1 MHLTEADATL
11 LNTLPQRVAEMKRYI
26 LQGEPYVWKLRLSLS
41 EFLTLEK
48 AIGHSLSSHGNS
60 HEHLLSE
67 EFAVI
72 VVIYLAEWYK
82 RFYNGA
88 DTMDDNKVITLSTEE
103 LKKLYQLAR
112 IDANTFVYNAST
124 NPDKTS
130 YRWLESLQVLGG
142 LAVQAELKR
151 DQNDALLPQLCKIFH
166 GEEIELDDLKDR
178 NRAVAF
184 QESIARKHSLYEYLD
199 CILSKEKEAPFAKD
213 DINNEETCIPQL
225 LSRILEADE
234 VAKKNKFDFE
244 WVIAYTASRN
254 QMVRHLRVKLKPEEI
269 GGGKKQYIGYD
280 RLMKP
285 EWGLEHPED
294 VGRIRFYL
302 RFKDG
307 GRYVRK
313 MDKTEEPLFKYDNT
327 GSEKTGFLS
336 VNRINENTYTNVPV
350 CHFDKVEM
358 VMKYDQTQEDGKN
371 ITTIRVVQEQEVADY
386 MQVYAL
392 PKTSNK
398 FSTRKN
404 AQAATAVI
412 FSSAYH
418 LAEPYRELSVVYAH
432 YRNGEDCGEDYCWC
446 PINDK
451 VILVGPDGKEISPPF
466 FNRNGLYQVVTKKYL
481 KTIKYKDNVFVLY
494 KYIDTDYDDE
504 EMQEDYLPVL
514 FGGRSGLDVLRF
526 PTRDSKEG
534 EPVTDYD
541 LEWLKGARYVDWNEE
556 EPEQGAIR
564 LRVTVK
570 GIVFK
575 PHVYYVPFTPASAG
589 QPPIWRDFEH
599 MRICTALDGVNDIQ
613 DHFEKLLD
621 VREPGTKQLK
631 IGNDQA
637 QILVDVYRPILL
649 RELSQRKTT
658 DDRSKVVDY
667 YGPKDDIE
675 IPLINCEQFSVR
687 DFSENGVR
695 EYQLKR
701 RATAYYHFPTYNDTG
716 MVGTSYQNKVV
727 ASELDP
733 EVPLD
738 HLMVYLTKAFD
749 DAQDLYAWNY
759 RSDPEAVS
767 ASYALKEEGIVF
779 QSLKD
784 NDSPRHYAM
793 PIIKNNDDEDWGDDD
808 WGDDDD
814 NDDDGQ
820 EIDVLRCYET
830 VAEHKTYFFLFAPLL
845 KTIANRTQVKD
856 ILLPLMRKRQWQLTD
871 NDVENLY
878 RFAMQFHFDWM
889 LLPREMWQQ
898 QIAEAADSEE
908 EREAMA
914 HAVTDFFRKTP
925 KATDERERTSL
936 ADFVKRY
943 WTFDN
948 YPEIEKVAQTALNLI
963 MDKPDALLKVGD
975 MRDFLKIYDEYAF
988 KFIEMSKAIVSVTD
1002 KK

>member
-1 MHLTEADATL
+1 
-11 LNTLPQRVAEMKRYI
+11 
-26 LQGEPYVWKLRLSLS
+26 
-41 EFLTLEK
+41 
-48 AIGHSLSSHGNS
+48 
-60 HEHLLSE
+60 
-67 EFAVI
+67 
-72 VVIYLAEWYK
+72 
-82 RFYNGA
+82 
-88 DTMDDNKVITLSTEE
+88 
-103 LKKLYQLAR
+103 
-112 IDANTFVYNAST
+112 
-124 NPDKTS
+124 
-130 YRWLESLQVLGG
+130 
-142 LAVQAELKR
+142 
-151 DQNDALLPQLCKIFH
+151 
-166 GEEIELDDLKDR
+166 
-178 NRAVAF
+178 
-184 QESIARKHSLYEYLD
+184 
-199 CILSKEKEAPFAKD
+199 
-213 DINNEETCIPQL
+213 
-225 LSRILEADE
+225 
-234 VAKKNKFDFE
+234 
-244 WVIAYTASRN
+244 
-254 QMVRHLRVKLKPEEI
+254 
-269 GGGKKQYIGYD
+269 
-280 RLMKP
+280 
-285 EWGLEHPED
+285 
-294 VGRIRFYL
+294 
-302 RFKDG
+302 
-307 GRYVRK
+307 
-313 MDKTEEPLFKYDNT
+313 
-327 GSEKTGFLS
+327 
-336 VNRINENTYTNVPV
+336 
-350 CHFDKVEM
+350 
-358 VMKYDQTQEDGKN
+358 
-371 ITTIRVVQEQEVADY
+371 

-432 YRNGEDCGEDYCWC
+432 YRNEEECGEDYCWC

-504 EMQEDYLPVL
+504 EMQEDCLPVL
-514 FGGRSGLDVLRF
+514 FGRSGLEVRHYASGA
-526 PTRDSKEG
+526 SKEG

-541 LEWLKGARYVDWNEE
+541 LEWLKGSRYVDWNEE

-599 MRICTALDGVNDIQ
+599 MRICTALEGVADVQ
-613 DHFEKLLD
+613 DDFKRVKGCKQSDTRILEIGTRNEK
-621 VREPGTKQLK
+621 
-631 IGNDQA
+631 
-637 QILVDVYRPILL
+637 ILVDVYRPVLV

-658 DDRSKVVDY
+658 DNQSKVVGY
-667 YGPKDDIE
+667 YGPNDDIE

-701 RATAYYHFPTYNDTG
+701 RATAYYHFPTYNHTG
-716 MVGTSYQNKVV
+716 MVGESYLNKEK

-749 DAQDLYAWNY
+749 NAQDLYAWNY

-767 ASYALKEEGIVF
+767 ASYALTEEGIVF

-793 PIIKNNDDEDWGDDD
+793 PIITNNDDDDWGDDD
-808 WGDDDD
+808 WGDDDWG
-814 NDDDGQ
+814 DDDGQ

-948 YPEIEKVAQTALNLI
+948 YPEIEPVAQTALNLI
-963 MDKPDALLKVGD
+963 MDKPDALLKLKLGD